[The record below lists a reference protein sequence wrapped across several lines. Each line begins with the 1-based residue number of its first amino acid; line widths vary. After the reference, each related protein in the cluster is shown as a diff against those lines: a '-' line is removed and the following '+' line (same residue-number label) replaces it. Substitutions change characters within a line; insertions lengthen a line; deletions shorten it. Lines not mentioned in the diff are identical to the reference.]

1 MKTKTKNYKFN
12 VNSLTEDSEIIK
24 QQTLTIAEHDVET
37 KYQMLAKNIFTV
49 DSTVFCPGYFNR
61 KTNFIIGEKNSLMAV
76 DSQLNVIKQPD
87 NDTSA
92 LLSRDSDYL
101 LYPVP
106 CLNMETNEVLEYKLH
121 TGEIQDVSLNY
132 DLGMLIGSFLAG
144 KIGMSGL
151 LTVYPEYDGFFKLFI
166 NLKNGLSLN
175 KNILLNSNPEF
186 VISILKGYYDANAS
200 TRFYINSNVN
210 IYTFTIILN
219 YLGASYSI
227 RNGKDNTKK
236 VFIQLPRIFKDYLP
250 KKFIK
255 SQEYFY
261 NPNDEEIQLA
271 SRNPILSQ
279 NRTLVNSINS
289 GRIILIPI
297 NAIDFIETNDDSRM
311 YDLTSER
318 HDATNY
324 SLPMTPLLKNSD
336 GDILAASGIFTKEGL
351 EDAKAFSPDHKEYYR
366 DLNDGDIAQ
375 WIADDAILGLYNATS
390 HK

>member
-1 MKTKTKNYKFN
+1 MNNQKNYKFN
-12 VNSLTEDSEIIK
+12 VNSLTEDGKIIK
-24 QQTLTIAEHDVET
+24 QQTLTIAEHDVKT

-49 DSTVFCPGYFNR
+49 DNTVFCPGYFNR
-61 KTNFIIGEKNSLMAV
+61 KTNFIIGEQNSLMAV
-76 DSQLNVIKQPD
+76 DRRLRVLKQPF
-87 NDTSA
+87 NDTSV
-92 LLSRDSDYL
+92 LIHRDSDFL

-121 TGEIQDVSLNY
+121 NGEIQDVYLDY
-132 DLGMLIGSFLAG
+132 DLGILIGSFLAG
-144 KIGMSGL
+144 KIGMGSL
-151 LTVYPEYDGFFKLFI
+151 FTVYPEYEGFFKLFI

-186 VISILKGYYDANAS
+186 VISILKGYYDSNAS

-255 SQEYFY
+255 QQEYFF
-261 NPNDEEIQLA
+261 NPDDQEVQLSSLTPYKSA
-271 SRNPILSQ
+271 DI
-279 NRTLVNSINS
+279 TLADKINS
-289 GRIILIPI
+289 GQIILIPI
-297 NAIDFIETNDDSRM
+297 NAIDFVEINDDSRM

-351 EDAKAFSPDHKEYYR
+351 EDAKAFSPDNKEYYR
-366 DLNDGDIAQ
+366 DLNAGDIAQ